1 MPIKRIYSA
10 GGIVLRLTPFA
21 QDVPSG
27 KRRVEVLVTQHSK
40 HKGWDF
46 PKGHIELGE
55 SAEQAAVREVEEET
69 GVKGQ
74 ILEKVGATEYFYFD
88 EGERILKTVVYFLM
102 KYEGEGEA
110 TTAFEV
116 SDMVWL
122 PVGEVED
129 KLTFKDTK
137 TLWKNT
143 KEKRITFLK
152 LKKNSQVCE
161 EKSWRKTDN

>member
-10 GGIVLRLTPFA
+10 GGIVVRDFN
-21 QDVPSG
+21 G
-27 KRRVEVLVTQHSK
+27 EKKVLVTQHSK

-55 SAEQAAVREVEEET
+55 SADQAAVREVEEET
-69 GVKGQ
+69 GVKAE
-74 ILEKVGATEYFYFD
+74 IIEKVGATEYFYF
-88 EGERILKTVVYFLM
+88 EEKQKVLKTVVYFLM
-102 KYEGEGEA
+102 KYQGDGEA

-122 PVGEVED
+122 RPEEVED

-137 TLWKNT
+137 ELWKKAKT
-143 KEKRITFLK
+143 KIVNF
-152 LKKNSQVCE
+152 
-161 EKSWRKTDN
+161 